1 MHIFQIC
8 EDEALPIKTI
18 VDIDYC
24 YDVTRTVCAETIEVV
39 PQEVCTYK
47 YVQTTRD
54 TVAKTVVVNFE
65 KKTNVQMVTVCQPH
79 HRPAPYHPAP
89 VYGHPAP
96 VYGHPH
102 HLGNS
107 NLNLQPFLVKLE
119 DLLSKQRQ
127 RQRPK
132 GEFHKFSPLP
142 KI

>member
-1 MHIFQIC
+1 MSIGKNLSWNFFQIC

-24 YDVTRTVCAETIEVV
+24 YDVTRTVCSETIEVV

-107 NLNLQPFLVKLE
+107 NQNLQLVLVKLG
-119 DLLSKQRQ
+119 D
-127 RQRPK
+127 
-132 GEFHKFSPLP
+132 
-142 KI
+142 